1 MALSGVY
8 YKNSQKIKLEHQI
21 KGKYR
26 DIILNANFMYFNLR
40 VNKIVFNHGIKLKKD
55 KLTVQGT
62 DCVIDLNDRSIT
74 ITKNV
79 KVIII

>member
-1 MALSGVY
+1 
-8 YKNSQKIKLEHQI
+8 
-21 KGKYR
+21 
-26 DIILNANFMYFNLR
+26 MYFNLR

-74 ITKNV
+74 ITKKCQGDNYM
-79 KVIII
+79 KKIYTFTLIITFRICE